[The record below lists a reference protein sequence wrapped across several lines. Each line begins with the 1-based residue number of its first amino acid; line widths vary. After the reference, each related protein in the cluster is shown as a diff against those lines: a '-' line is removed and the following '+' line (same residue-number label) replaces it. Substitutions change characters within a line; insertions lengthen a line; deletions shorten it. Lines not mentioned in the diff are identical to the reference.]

1 MTEYTTHV
9 QVPDAAIGAVLHK
22 TLLGHEA
29 VTCATLRSGSGTWLS
44 FGFNADSDDSATMM
58 ASTIRYRA
66 SRPRKDIIMPEGYD
80 IESLLS
86 FESAPMIITQGRV
99 VIYSEG
105 I

>member
-1 MTEYTTHV
+1 LSEYTAHV
-9 QVPDAAIGAVLHK
+9 QVPDAAIGAVLHEV
-22 TLLGHEA
+22 LLGHDA

-44 FGFNADSDDSATMM
+44 FGFNADSDDAATMM
-58 ASTIRYRA
+58 SSTIRYRS
-66 SRPRKDIIMPEGYD
+66 SRVTDIVPPAGYEK
-80 IESLLS
+80 ESLLS